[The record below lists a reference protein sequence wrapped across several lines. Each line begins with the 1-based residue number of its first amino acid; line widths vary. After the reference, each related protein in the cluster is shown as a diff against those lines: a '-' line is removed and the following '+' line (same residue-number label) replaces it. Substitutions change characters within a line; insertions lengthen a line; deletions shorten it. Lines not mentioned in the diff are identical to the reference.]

1 MADSTES
8 KKYLINIESN
18 LDQYAKEADAAARR
32 VAELKVA
39 NEQLRQSGEASGEE
53 IERSNAALR
62 TAQKEYANAK
72 KSVDLATLANK
83 AQSGSYEQLYRQWQ
97 LAQTQLKLMGSA
109 YTVDANGVRTLS
121 QKYIENKKA
130 VEDAKRALDAFGK
143 GVADN
148 RLNVGNYSEAIQ
160 GAVGGLQQMPGP
172 LGAAAGGMQRMVVAA
187 KAFIATPIGAVVA
200 AIAAAVGILTSYFKR
215 SEEGQNAL
223 TKVTRVLGSV
233 LENILDIVDKVGKA
247 IFELFTKPK
256 ESIQKLGEIIQTN
269 ISNRLQALKDI
280 AGAVGKIF
288 SKDWK
293 EGFKELGESTIQLVT
308 GVDDLVGKVGEG
320 IKNFGK
326 ELKDDAALT
335 RQLADQVAALRQRER
350 QELIND
356 AKIRKQ
362 VAEIRAEAEKLKF
375 IDAEKSIE
383 LTKRAFA
390 IEREELKEQLE
401 IAKIK
406 RDNAALSASL
416 SNSNIET
423 LDEVARLEADV
434 FAKQA
439 AFDEARRQ
447 ELRNLNKL
455 KKEAFNQEK
464 EQLTALLE
472 IEKSKTESIIL
483 NNELVAENDLY
494 TYDQRIQALKD
505 NLLLRDE
512 ILTKQADLERN
523 SIAKDLELET
533 ISQENANIK
542 LLALDEKLRSQKLVN
557 AANFTDESKTLIDE
571 LATYESERMLADETN
586 RLAIFEAQAQNEF
599 EVQRRNL
606 DIKRQQELTAAEK
619 NGADVNLIYEKYALA
634 RSLID
639 RAEAE
644 SRMMIY
650 SDFAGSIATLFGE
663 QTAIGRIAA
672 VAQATI
678 NTYLAATQ
686 ALAAYPP
693 PFNYIAMASVIL
705 TGIAQVKKILTVK
718 SGLPGDSGGGGSAPT
733 AIAASAPAVRA
744 YAGAVGSS
752 VLNTPQLNQQQI
764 NALPNQ
770 NILTAAD
777 LAAAFSKMPAPVVT
791 VEDINARSDAV
802 KKVEVRGTI

>member
-1 MADSTES
+1 MADE
-8 KKYLINIESN
+8 KKTYLINIESN
-18 LDQYAKEADAAARR
+18 LDKYAKEADDAAKK
-32 VAELKVA
+32 VAELQVA
-39 NEQLRQSGEASGEE
+39 NQQLLASGKATGEE

-148 RLNVGNYSEAIQ
+148 RLNVGNYSEALQ
-160 GAVGGLQQMPGP
+160 GALGGARQLPGP
-172 LGAAAGGMQRMVVAA
+172 LGAAASGMQRMTAAA
-187 KAFIATPIGAVVA
+187 KMFIATPIGAVIA
-200 AIAAAVGILTSYFKR
+200 AIAAVLGILTSYFKR

-223 TKVTRVLGSV
+223 TKVTKVFAS
-233 LENILDIVDKVGKA
+233 ILDNLLDVVDKVGKA

-308 GVDDLVGKVGEG
+308 GVDNLIGKIGDGISNLVDG
-320 IKNFGK
+320 IKSDVK
-326 ELKDDAALT
+326 DAAKLADELARIAIDERNALVSNAKLT
-335 RQLADQVAALRQRER
+335 RESAKLR
-350 QELIND
+350 
-356 AKIRKQ
+356 A
-362 VAEIRAEAEKLKF
+362 
-375 IDAEKSIE
+375 DAEKEKFINAEHSIE
-383 LTKRAFA
+383 LVQKAFDLDEKILA
-390 IEREELKEQLE
+390 QELN
-401 IAKIK
+401 IAKRK
-406 RDNAALSASL
+406 ASNAAEAARL
-416 SNSNIET
+416 SNSTRET
-423 LDEVARLEADV
+423 LDEVAKLQADV
-434 FAKQA
+434 ETK
-439 AFDEARRQ
+439 EAQFEEKRR
-447 ELRNLNKL
+447 ERLRTLNKL

-464 EQLTALLE
+464 EQLAALLS
-472 IEKSKTESIIL
+472 IEKSKADSVIAS
-483 NNELVAENDLY
+483 NELIAKNDLY

-505 NLLLRDE
+505 NLLLRDG
-512 ILTKQADLERN
+512 LLVKQAELERA

-542 LLALDEKLRSQKLVN
+542 LLALNENLRAQKLIN
-557 AANFTDESKTLIDE
+557 AAKFTDESKTLIDE
-571 LATYESERMLADETN
+571 LATYESTRMLADETN

-619 NGADVNLIYEKYALA
+619 NGADVTLIYEKYALA
-634 RSLID
+634 RKLID

-650 SDFAGSIATLFGE
+650 SDFAGSVAQLFGE

-693 PFNYIAMASVIL
+693 PFNFIAMASTIL

-777 LAAAFSKMPAPVVT
+777 LAAAFAKVPAPVVT
-791 VEDINARSDAV
+791 VEDINAKVDAAR
-802 KKVEVRGTI
+802 KVEIRGTI